1 MKIYSIWV
9 QEKKTLMFVP
19 GPSSSFYRPD
29 LEVGGVY
36 VVIAAAGGGQQAAG
50 HQQAQS
56 FHPLYRTQQQ
66 Q

>member
-1 MKIYSIWV
+1 
-9 QEKKTLMFVP
+9 MFVP